1 MKALAIRQPWAS
13 LIAAGVKHHE
23 TRSWSTAYRGTL
35 LIYAA
40 RDLGRGGRS
49 AYGDL
54 LMDLVDEMHDDEL
67 EAVVRQGQLLVDQS
81 TGDDRRSGPVEY
93 MPLDRPPLGRIIAV
107 CDLIA
112 VHPAS
117 ERALQ
122 YPDDER
128 FGDYGDGRWAWELAA
143 VRPLARPILW
153 RGGPEM
159 WEVPADLKSAVKAEL
174 AATAT

>member
-1 MKALAIRQPWAS
+1 VKALAIRQPWAS
-13 LIAAGVKHHE
+13 LIAAGVKVHE
-23 TRSWSTAYRGTL
+23 TRSWSTGYRGTL

-40 RDLGRGGRS
+40 RDVGRGGRS

-54 LMDLVDEMHDDEL
+54 LMHLVDEMHDDEL
-67 EAVVRQGQLLVDQS
+67 EAVLRHGQLLVGQPAR
-81 TGDDRRSGPVEY
+81 DDRSGLVEY
-93 MPLDRPPLGRIIAV
+93 MPLERPPRGRVIAV

-112 VHPAS
+112 IHPAS

-128 FGDYGDGRWAWELAA
+128 FGDYGEGRWAWELAT
-143 VRPLARPILW
+143 VRPLARPTLW

-159 WEVPADLKSAVKAEL
+159 WEVPADLKSAVQAEL
-174 AATAT
+174 AATAM